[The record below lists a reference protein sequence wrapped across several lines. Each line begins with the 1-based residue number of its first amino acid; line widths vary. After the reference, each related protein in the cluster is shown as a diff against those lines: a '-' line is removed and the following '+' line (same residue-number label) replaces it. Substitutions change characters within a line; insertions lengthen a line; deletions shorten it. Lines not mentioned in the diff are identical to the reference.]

1 MEKKTL
7 TMEELEG
14 MIDLATVKL
23 IQDHPSLILQ
33 PELLAT
39 LTSEIIDS
47 YCKERGYDLPL
58 DEMVDRLT
66 EALTEEGDIEI
77 NIVD

>member
-7 TMEELEG
+7 TMKELEG

-23 IQDHPSLILQ
+23 IKDHPSLIVQ
-33 PELLAT
+33 PDLLAV
-39 LTSEIIDS
+39 LTSDIIAS

-58 DEMVDRLT
+58 DEMADRVA
-66 EALTEEGDIEI
+66 EALTEDGDTEI
-77 NIVD
+77 NIID

>member
-33 PELLAT
+33 PELLVT
-39 LTSEIIDS
+39 LTSEIIAS
-47 YCKERGYDLPL
+47 YCKERGYDLPF